1 MKQSEGYI
9 WCDSEIGV
17 GTTFRIYLP
26 RVNGEASTRRKRAA
40 VRLARGNETVLLIED
55 DRPLRDLLCEILEA
69 AGYTVLVADG
79 GGKALQIADEYAGA
93 IQLIVTDVI
102 MPGLSGR
109 QAAEKIKA
117 ARSEVEILFISGYT
131 SEAIEKHGVLA
142 PGAKFLS
149 KPFTTE
155 DLLRKIRDVL
165 EGH

>member
-1 MKQSEGYI
+1 
-9 WCDSEIGV
+9 
-17 GTTFRIYLP
+17 
-26 RVNGEASTRRKRAA
+26 
-40 VRLARGNETVLLIED
+40 VLLIED
-55 DRPLRDLLCEILEA
+55 DRSLRELLCEILEG

-109 QAAEKIKA
+109 HAAEAIKA

-131 SEAIEKHGVLA
+131 SEAIAKHGVLEA
-142 PGAKFLS
+142 GARFLS

-155 DLLRKIRDVL
+155 DLLRKVRDVL
-165 EGH
+165 DDH